1 MRPIMVLAR
10 REWIRCANV
19 YLAMSRRFWL
29 LHRRIKR
36 EFGVGADL
44 NLVVEH
50 LLINLLGK
58 DLVLDFSQR
67 QRWIT

>member
-1 MRPIMVLAR
+1 MRPIMVLSHS
-10 REWIRCANV
+10 EWIPYVNV

-29 LHRRIKR
+29 LHRLIKR
-36 EFGVGADL
+36 EFGVGAVL

-67 QRWIT
+67 QRWVT